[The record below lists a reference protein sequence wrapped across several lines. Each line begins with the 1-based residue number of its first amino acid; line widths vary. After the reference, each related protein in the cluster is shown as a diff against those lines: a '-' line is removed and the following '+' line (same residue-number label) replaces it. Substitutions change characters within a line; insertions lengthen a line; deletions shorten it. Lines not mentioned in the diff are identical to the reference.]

1 MMMMERFSWS
11 RSFPKS
17 TSSLPPHPPSLSRK
31 SGDKERR
38 RRSRFFCSPSSLSS
52 SSFHPKKN
60 RRKITKGDEDDDDDD
75 DDHHRALIKADGF
88 GTSTTTLRR
97 RGARAKVRAISR
109 GRKGR
114 LSTKTATFAFS
125 SSSSGG
131 GAPAGGFNNDNSREE
146 EEEERKEEKGTTL
159 ENGIVI
165 AGATTTTEKN
175 TKEED
180 AEKNDDALSD
190 DQPRWSGEPSAADA
204 NGTEMETTTTTAITP
219 PQPPATTSGYTRKW
233 KKRDL
238 SWARDAIPFYVMLP
252 LDVVSRDGVLEN
264 KEVLEV
270 ALDALARVGVDGVM
284 VDVWWGIVERKRPRN
299 YDWTPYY
306 ELFQIC
312 EKLGLKV
319 QAVMSFHACGA
330 NVGDV
335 YEIKL
340 PDWVL
345 ESGIQDPDL
354 FFTDQ
359 YGYRNPECIS
369 LWADDARTV
378 AGRTPRECY
387 RDFMVSFRDTFE
399 NLLQSTISE
408 IAVGCGPCGE
418 LRYPSYPEN
427 KRSPNSSQWRFPGI
441 GEFQCYD
448 QRALGAL
455 ARHAAEVGRI
465 EWGGSGPHDCGGY
478 NNLPQETGFFRADR
492 GSWDSEYGQFFLDWY
507 AKELVKHGDKTLQ
520 TTREVFDYEKT
531 GVDVAIKCAG
541 VHWWYNSRS
550 HAAELTAGYF
560 NTRSGDFVPERDGY
574 EPIVKICAKYNA
586 RLNFTCVEMV
596 DGDHPWFSR
605 CGPEGLLRQI
615 RTAAAKYNVRVAGEN
630 ALCRFDRSAY
640 ERVIKNAR
648 GEGDDVELWKT
659 GEKLPPMACFTFLR
673 MSRELFELYNFNSFK
688 EFVKRMKA
696 ATVRD
701 NLRLSRSSS
710 SSSSSSS
717 SLNSSSSSSSAGTFG
732 RPGGAAGGERDS
744 SSFFTTNSTNDNGSL
759 SSSPPMYN
767 PNENFST
774 NNTASSRGTDVSTT
788 NSSSN
793 GASTGGTPV
802 AATGNAYIDNYN
814 NISQN
819 NSSNKSSDSMDSID
833 EDDYELEDGFA
844 DRGEAPP
851 LQEQVQSIVQLM
863 NEL

>member
-1 MMMMERFSWS
+1 
-11 RSFPKS
+11 
-17 TSSLPPHPPSLSRK
+17 
-31 SGDKERR
+31 
-38 RRSRFFCSPSSLSS
+38 
-52 SSFHPKKN
+52 
-60 RRKITKGDEDDDDDD
+60 
-75 DDHHRALIKADGF
+75 
-88 GTSTTTLRR
+88 
-97 RGARAKVRAISR
+97 
-109 GRKGR
+109 
-114 LSTKTATFAFS
+114 
-125 SSSSGG
+125 
-131 GAPAGGFNNDNSREE
+131 
-146 EEEERKEEKGTTL
+146 
-159 ENGIVI
+159 
-165 AGATTTTEKN
+165 
-175 TKEED
+175 
-180 AEKNDDALSD
+180 
-190 DQPRWSGEPSAADA
+190 
-204 NGTEMETTTTTAITP
+204 
-219 PQPPATTSGYTRKW
+219 
-233 KKRDL
+233 
-238 SWARDAIPFYVMLP
+238 MLP

-520 TTREVFDYEKT
+520 TTR
-531 GVDVAIKCAG
+531 
-541 VHWWYNSRS
+541 
-550 HAAELTAGYF
+550 
-560 NTRSGDFVPERDGY
+560 
-574 EPIVKICAKYNA
+574 
-586 RLNFTCVEMV
+586 
-596 DGDHPWFSR
+596 
-605 CGPEGLLRQI
+605 
-615 RTAAAKYNVRVAGEN
+615 
-630 ALCRFDRSAY
+630 
-640 ERVIKNAR
+640 
-648 GEGDDVELWKT
+648 
-659 GEKLPPMACFTFLR
+659 
-673 MSRELFELYNFNSFK
+673 
-688 EFVKRMKA
+688 
-696 ATVRD
+696 
-701 NLRLSRSSS
+701 
-710 SSSSSSS
+710 
-717 SLNSSSSSSSAGTFG
+717 
-732 RPGGAAGGERDS
+732 
-744 SSFFTTNSTNDNGSL
+744 
-759 SSSPPMYN
+759 
-767 PNENFST
+767 
-774 NNTASSRGTDVSTT
+774 
-788 NSSSN
+788 
-793 GASTGGTPV
+793 
-802 AATGNAYIDNYN
+802 
-814 NISQN
+814 
-819 NSSNKSSDSMDSID
+819 
-833 EDDYELEDGFA
+833 
-844 DRGEAPP
+844 
-851 LQEQVQSIVQLM
+851 
-863 NEL
+863 

>member
-1 MMMMERFSWS
+1 MMLRHACLTTTTTTTTT
-11 RSFPKS
+11 SFFFPNN
-17 TSSLPPHPPSLSRK
+17 SRK
-31 SGDKERR
+31 REKEERR
-38 RRSRFFCSPSSLSS
+38 SIFFSPLTTTS
-52 SSFHPKKN
+52 SSFGAACKASTRPWGREARDRRGSSGRTEDATRFDRNEGEEDEKKK
-60 RRKITKGDEDDDDDD
+60 RRAVTGRSALSSQDEETSAKKEDEDDDDGIE
-75 DDHHRALIKADGF
+75 RAAKMVGRTF
-88 GTSTTTLRR
+88 RVVVVVVVRR
-97 RGARAKVRAISR
+97 R
-109 GRKGR
+109 
-114 LSTKTATFAFS
+114 
-125 SSSSGG
+125 
-131 GAPAGGFNNDNSREE
+131 
-146 EEEERKEEKGTTL
+146 
-159 ENGIVI
+159 
-165 AGATTTTEKN
+165 
-175 TKEED
+175 
-180 AEKNDDALSD
+180 
-190 DQPRWSGEPSAADA
+190 ADA
-204 NGTEMETTTTTAITP
+204 NATETTTPTTDAPRT
-219 PQPPATTSGYTRKW
+219 ATGATSGYTRKW

-284 VDVWWGIVERKRPRN
+284 VDVWWGIVERKQPRN

-507 AKELVKHGDKTLQ
+507 AKELIKHGDKTLQ
-520 TTREVFDYEKT
+520 TTREVFDYDIT
-531 GVDVAIKCAG
+531 GVNVAIKCAG

-560 NTRSGDFVPERDGY
+560 NTRSGDFAPERDGY

-596 DGDHPWFSR
+596 DGDHPWFAR

-615 RTAAAKYNVRVAGEN
+615 RTAAAKHNVRVAGEN

-659 GEKLPPMACFTFLR
+659 GEKLPPMECFTFLR
-673 MSRELFELYNFNSFK
+673 MSENCSSCITLT
-688 EFVKRMKA
+688 A
-696 ATVRD
+696 
-701 NLRLSRSSS
+701 LR
-710 SSSSSSS
+710 
-717 SLNSSSSSSSAGTFG
+717 SL
-732 RPGGAAGGERDS
+732 
-744 SSFFTTNSTNDNGSL
+744 
-759 SSSPPMYN
+759 
-767 PNENFST
+767 
-774 NNTASSRGTDVSTT
+774 
-788 NSSSN
+788 
-793 GASTGGTPV
+793 
-802 AATGNAYIDNYN
+802 
-814 NISQN
+814 
-819 NSSNKSSDSMDSID
+819 
-833 EDDYELEDGFA
+833 
-844 DRGEAPP
+844 
-851 LQEQVQSIVQLM
+851 
-863 NEL
+863 

>member
-11 RSFPKS
+11 RSFPSSSSS
-17 TSSLPPHPPSLSRK
+17 TPPPSLSRK

-38 RRSRFFCSPSSLSS
+38 RRSRFFCSPSGSSSLCS
-52 SSFHPKKN
+52 SSFHPEKN
-60 RRKITKGDEDDDDDD
+60 RKKIDDDDDD
-75 DDHHRALIKADGF
+75 DDHQSALLKASDVF
-88 GTSTTTLRR
+88 GTSTTLQRR
-97 RGARAKVRAISR
+97 RGARAKVRAI
-109 GRKGR
+109 
-114 LSTKTATFAFS
+114 
-125 SSSSGG
+125 
-131 GAPAGGFNNDNSREE
+131 
-146 EEEERKEEKGTTL
+146 
-159 ENGIVI
+159 
-165 AGATTTTEKN
+165 

-180 AEKNDDALSD
+180 SEKNDDDALSD
-190 DQPRWSGEPSAADA
+190 DQPRWSGEPSRADA
-204 NGTEMETTTTTAITP
+204 NATEIETTATPAI
-219 PQPPATTSGYTRKW
+219 QPPATTSGYTRKW

-717 SLNSSSSSSSAGTFG
+717 LNSSSSSSSAGTIG

-759 SSSPPMYN
+759 SSSPSMYN

-774 NNTASSRGTDVSTT
+774 NNTASSGGTDVSTT

-793 GASTGGTPV
+793 GAATGGTPV

-814 NISQN
+814 NISQD
-819 NSSNKSSDSMDSID
+819 NSSNNSSDSMDSID

>member
-1 MMMMERFSWS
+1 MS
-11 RSFPKS
+11 
-17 TSSLPPHPPSLSRK
+17 
-31 SGDKERR
+31 
-38 RRSRFFCSPSSLSS
+38 
-52 SSFHPKKN
+52 
-60 RRKITKGDEDDDDDD
+60 
-75 DDHHRALIKADGF
+75 
-88 GTSTTTLRR
+88 
-97 RGARAKVRAISR
+97 V
-109 GRKGR
+109 
-114 LSTKTATFAFS
+114 S
-125 SSSSGG
+125 SSSSSSHLLRTTGVVV
-131 GAPAGGFNNDNSREE
+131 PRRRRETVA
-146 EEEERKEEKGTTL
+146 RCCL
-159 ENGIVI
+159 
-165 AGATTTTEKN
+165 TTTTTSFVFPIIARRRKGRRKKRDLLSVDDDVVVVGAAACKASTRPWEGERLAIDADHRGGRKMRRALIE
-175 TKEED
+175 TKEKTKPKKKKRR
-180 AEKNDDALSD
+180 AVTGRSALSSQD
-190 DQPRWSGEPSAADA
+190 EETSAKKEDEEDSTMASNEQPRWSGGPSASSSSSSSSSLADA
-204 NGTEMETTTTTAITP
+204 NATETPTPTTDAPRTATG
-219 PQPPATTSGYTRKW
+219 ATSGYTRKW

-284 VDVWWGIVERKRPRN
+284 VDVWWGIVERKQPRN

-399 NLLQSTISE
+399 NLLQTTISE

-507 AKELVKHGDKTLQ
+507 AKELIKHGDKTLQ
-520 TTREVFDYEKT
+520 TTREVFDYDIT
-531 GVDVAIKCAG
+531 GVNVAIKCAG

-560 NTRSGDFVPERDGY
+560 NTRSGDFAPERDGY

-596 DGDHPWFSR
+596 DGDHPWFAR

-615 RTAAAKYNVRVAGEN
+615 RTAAAKHNVRVAGEN

-640 ERVIKNAR
+640 ERIIYNAR

-659 GEKLPPMACFTFLR
+659 GEKLPPMECFTFLR

-688 EFVKRMKA
+688 EFVKRIKE
-696 ATVRD
+696 
-701 NLRLSRSSS
+701 
-710 SSSSSSS
+710 
-717 SLNSSSSSSSAGTFG
+717 NSS
-732 RPGGAAGGERDS
+732 
-744 SSFFTTNSTNDNGSL
+744 TTTTTTTAPTNATNNTGSL
-759 SSSPPMYN
+759 SITAPT
-767 PNENFST
+767 ST
-774 NNTASSRGTDVSTT
+774 FNTNGNASTNTASSGADVLS
-788 NSSSN
+788 NSSSGN
-793 GASTGGTPV
+793 GGASTSATPTV
-802 AATGNAYIDNYN
+802 PTGNAYIDNYN
-814 NISQN
+814 SSQEN
-819 NSSNKSSDSMDSID
+819 VSKKVPDSMDSID

-851 LQEQVQSIVQLM
+851 LQEQVMSIVQLM

>member
-1 MMMMERFSWS
+1 MFCVSINSQSAVAVELERKRRTIKPRSAQGFSAFD
-11 RSFPKS
+11 RS
-17 TSSLPPHPPSLSRK
+17 TSASSLSR
-31 SGDKERR
+31 ERKKKR
-38 RRSRFFCSPSSLSS
+38 KKFSSSLVSSTFDDSASSAKKGEEEDFDKNETVDNGIVWELGKRASGSFDDDEEKSTAAANAIASLRWAGEPDVVEAVSS
-52 SSFHPKKN
+52 SSTPVVVVASKF
-60 RRKITKGDEDDDDDD
+60 DDDDDG
-75 DDHHRALIKADGF
+75 KKNESDG
-88 GTSTTTLRR
+88 S
-97 RGARAKVRAISR
+97 I
-109 GRKGR
+109 
-114 LSTKTATFAFS
+114 
-125 SSSSGG
+125 
-131 GAPAGGFNNDNSREE
+131 NSM
-146 EEEERKEEKGTTL
+146 
-159 ENGIVI
+159 
-165 AGATTTTEKN
+165 
-175 TKEED
+175 
-180 AEKNDDALSD
+180 S
-190 DQPRWSGEPSAADA
+190 
-204 NGTEMETTTTTAITP
+204 TTTTTTTMSSTTATITSM
-219 PQPPATTSGYTRKW
+219 TVSYNNNNNNNNNSNSNTSSSGYQRKW

-238 SWARDAIPFYVMLP
+238 AWARDAIPFYVMLP

-270 ALDALARVGVDGVM
+270 ALDALARVGVDGIM
-284 VDVWWGIVERKRPRN
+284 VDVWWGIVERKRPKA
-299 YDWTPYY
+299 YDWKPYD

-312 EKLGLKV
+312 KKLGLKV

-369 LWADDARTV
+369 LWADEARTV

-387 RDFMVSFRDTFE
+387 RDFMVSFRDTFAD
-399 NLLQSTISE
+399 LLKSTISE

-427 KRSPNSSQWRFPGI
+427 KRSPNSSQWQFPGI

-455 ARHAAEVGRI
+455 ARHAADVGRI
-465 EWGGSGPHDCGGY
+465 EWGGSGPHDVGGY

-586 RLNFTCVEMV
+586 RLNFTCVEML
-596 DGDHPWFSR
+596 DDDHPWFAR

-615 RTAAAKYNVRVAGEN
+615 RTAAAKHNVRVAGEN
-630 ALCRFDRSAY
+630 ALCRFDSTAY
-640 ERVIKNAR
+640 DLIIKNAR
-648 GEGDDVELWKT
+648 GEGDDVELWMT

-673 MSRELFELYNFNSFK
+673 MSRELFQLYNFNSFK

-696 ATVRD
+696 ATVRN
-701 NLRLSRSSS
+701 NLRLLSKTNP
-710 SSSSSSS
+710 S
-717 SLNSSSSSSSAGTFG
+717 SLKADSIYNNDNDNNNHNKTSDDNNNSNSNNSS
-732 RPGGAAGGERDS
+732 
-744 SSFFTTNSTNDNGSL
+744 DN
-759 SSSPPMYN
+759 
-767 PNENFST
+767 
-774 NNTASSRGTDVSTT
+774 
-788 NSSSN
+788 NSSNNNNNSSN
-793 GASTGGTPV
+793 NNAE
-802 AATGNAYIDNYN
+802 ARRMTGNAYINTLGGG
-814 NISQN
+814 
-819 NSSNKSSDSMDSID
+819 SMDDD
-833 EDDYELEDGFA
+833 EYDLEELADGFA
-844 DRGEAPP
+844 EKGDAPE
-851 LQEQVQSIVQLM
+851 LSAQVRSIVQLM
-863 NEL
+863 SEL

>member
-1 MMMMERFSWS
+1 M
-11 RSFPKS
+11 
-17 TSSLPPHPPSLSRK
+17 
-31 SGDKERR
+31 
-38 RRSRFFCSPSSLSS
+38 
-52 SSFHPKKN
+52 
-60 RRKITKGDEDDDDDD
+60 
-75 DDHHRALIKADGF
+75 
-88 GTSTTTLRR
+88 
-97 RGARAKVRAISR
+97 
-109 GRKGR
+109 
-114 LSTKTATFAFS
+114 
-125 SSSSGG
+125 
-131 GAPAGGFNNDNSREE
+131 
-146 EEEERKEEKGTTL
+146 
-159 ENGIVI
+159 
-165 AGATTTTEKN
+165 
-175 TKEED
+175 
-180 AEKNDDALSD
+180 
-190 DQPRWSGEPSAADA
+190 
-204 NGTEMETTTTTAITP
+204 
-219 PQPPATTSGYTRKW
+219 
-233 KKRDL
+233 

-284 VDVWWGIVERKRPRN
+284 VDVWWGIVERKQPRN

-399 NLLQSTISE
+399 NLLQTTISE

-507 AKELVKHGDKTLQ
+507 AKELIKHGDKTLQ
-520 TTREVFDYEKT
+520 TTREVFDYDIT
-531 GVDVAIKCAG
+531 GVNVAIKCAG

-560 NTRSGDFVPERDGY
+560 NTRSGDFAPERDGY

-596 DGDHPWFSR
+596 DGDHPWFAR

-615 RTAAAKYNVRVAGEN
+615 RTAAAKHNVRVAGEN

-640 ERVIKNAR
+640 ERIIYNAR

-659 GEKLPPMACFTFLR
+659 GEKLPPMECFTFLR

-688 EFVKRMKA
+688 EFVKRIKE
-696 ATVRD
+696 
-701 NLRLSRSSS
+701 SSS
-710 SSSSSSS
+710 SSSSS
-717 SLNSSSSSSSAGTFG
+717 TT
-732 RPGGAAGGERDS
+732 
-744 SSFFTTNSTNDNGSL
+744 TTNA
-759 SSSPPMYN
+759 
-767 PNENFST
+767 T
-774 NNTASSRGTDVSTT
+774 NNTGS
-788 NSSSN
+788 
-793 GASTGGTPV
+793 
-802 AATGNAYIDNYN
+802 
-814 NISQN
+814 
-819 NSSNKSSDSMDSID
+819 
-833 EDDYELEDGFA
+833 
-844 DRGEAPP
+844 
-851 LQEQVQSIVQLM
+851 
-863 NEL
+863 

>member
-1 MMMMERFSWS
+1 MNNNNSA
-11 RSFPKS
+11 RSFRFGGTRVVS
-17 TSSLPPHPPSLSRK
+17 ARFLSI
-31 SGDKERR
+31 DERR
-38 RRSRFFCSPSSLSS
+38 SGKRVFALEKNVARRQISTNATSS
-52 SSFHPKKN
+52 SSNNNNNIK
-60 RRKITKGDEDDDDDD
+60 DEDGEE
-75 DDHHRALIKADGF
+75 A
-88 GTSTTTLRR
+88 
-97 RGARAKVRAISR
+97 
-109 GRKGR
+109 
-114 LSTKTATFAFS
+114 
-125 SSSSGG
+125 
-131 GAPAGGFNNDNSREE
+131 REE
-146 EEEERKEEKGTTL
+146 KKETNNTL
-159 ENGIVI
+159 ENGIV
-165 AGATTTTEKN
+165 TTTTTTTTTMATGITE
-175 TKEED
+175 KEEV
-180 AEKNDDALSD
+180 LSE
-190 DQPRWSGEPSAADA
+190 DQPRWAGEPSSSSSNTSSSSSSSA
-204 NGTEMETTTTTAITP
+204 NATERAEAVATSPP
-219 PQPPATTSGYTRKW
+219 PQPATTSGYTRKW

-312 EKLGLKV
+312 EQLGLKV

-596 DGDHPWFSR
+596 DGDHPWFAR

-640 ERVIKNAR
+640 ERIINNAR

-710 SSSSSSS
+710 KK
-717 SLNSSSSSSSAGTFG
+717 SSSSSASGT
-732 RPGGAAGGERDS
+732 RTGGIAGGDGYNS
-744 SSFFTTNSTNDNGSL
+744 SSSATNATNDNGSL
-759 SSSPPMYN
+759 SSAVPMYN
-767 PNENFST
+767 TNENFST
-774 NNTASSRGTDVSTT
+774 NNTASSGGADVST
-788 NSSSN
+788 NSSGIN
-793 GASTGGTPV
+793 ASTSV
-802 AATGNAYIDNYN
+802 SATGNAYIDNHN
-814 NISQN
+814 NNNSQD
-819 NSSNKSSDSMDSID
+819 NSSNTNVDSMDSID

-851 LQEQVQSIVQLM
+851 LQEQVMSIVQLM

>member
-1 MMMMERFSWS
+1 MSV
-11 RSFPKS
+11 P
-17 TSSLPPHPPSLSRK
+17 
-31 SGDKERR
+31 
-38 RRSRFFCSPSSLSS
+38 LSS
-52 SSFHPKKN
+52 SHLLPPDGARTVVP
-60 RRKITKGDEDDDDDD
+60 RRREKVA
-75 DDHHRALIKADGF
+75 RWM
-88 GTSTTTLRR
+88 TTTKSFFFPNRKGTLGVSRLWKRGDLLPDDVVVGAVCKASTRLWGGELAIDADRGGRR
-97 RGARAKVRAISR
+97 TRRAIEKKEKKTKKKR
-109 GRKGR
+109 RAVTGRSA
-114 LSTKTATFAFS
+114 LSS
-125 SSSSGG
+125 Q
-131 GAPAGGFNNDNSREE
+131 DEE
-146 EEEERKEEKGTTL
+146 TSAKKED
-159 ENGIVI
+159 
-165 AGATTTTEKN
+165 
-175 TKEED
+175 EED
-180 AEKNDDALSD
+180 STMVSNE
-190 DQPRWSGEPSAADA
+190 QPRWSGGPSASSSAAAAADA
-204 NGTEMETTTTTAITP
+204 NATETTTPTTDAPRT
-219 PQPPATTSGYTRKW
+219 ATGATSGYTRKW

-284 VDVWWGIVERKRPRN
+284 VDVWWGIVERKQPRN

-399 NLLQSTISE
+399 NLLQTTISE

-507 AKELVKHGDKTLQ
+507 AKELIKHGDKTLQ
-520 TTREVFDYEKT
+520 TTREVFDYDIT
-531 GVDVAIKCAG
+531 GVNVAIKCAG

-560 NTRSGDFVPERDGY
+560 NTRSGDFAPERDGY

-596 DGDHPWFSR
+596 DGDHPWFAR

-615 RTAAAKYNVRVAGEN
+615 RTAAAKHNVRVAGEN

-640 ERVIKNAR
+640 ERIIYNAR

-659 GEKLPPMACFTFLR
+659 GEKLPPMECFTFLR

-688 EFVKRMKA
+688 EFVKRIKE
-696 ATVRD
+696 
-701 NLRLSRSSS
+701 
-710 SSSSSSS
+710 
-717 SLNSSSSSSSAGTFG
+717 NSSTTTA
-732 RPGGAAGGERDS
+732 
-744 SSFFTTNSTNDNGSL
+744 TTNTTNNTGSL
-759 SSSPPMYN
+759 STTAPTFN
-767 PNENFST
+767 TNGNAST
-774 NNTASSRGTDVSTT
+774 NTASSGADVLS
-788 NSSSN
+788 NSSSGSG
-793 GASTGGTPV
+793 GASISDTPTV
-802 AATGNAYIDNYN
+802 STGNAYIDNYN
-814 NISQN
+814 SSQEN
-819 NSSNKSSDSMDSID
+819 VSKKVPDSMDSID

-851 LQEQVQSIVQLM
+851 LQEQVMSIVQLM

>member
-1 MMMMERFSWS
+1 MMLILERFSWS

-17 TSSLPPHPPSLSRK
+17 SSSPPPSLSRK

-38 RRSRFFCSPSSLSS
+38 RRSRFFCSPSSSSLCS
-52 SSFHPKKN
+52 SSFHPKNNGKKI
-60 RRKITKGDEDDDDDD
+60 RKDDDD
-75 DDHHRALIKADGF
+75 DDHKSALLKADVF
-88 GTSTTTLRR
+88 GTNLTLRR
-97 RGARAKVRAISR
+97 RGARAEVRAI
-109 GRKGR
+109 
-114 LSTKTATFAFS
+114 
-125 SSSSGG
+125 
-131 GAPAGGFNNDNSREE
+131 
-146 EEEERKEEKGTTL
+146 
-159 ENGIVI
+159 
-165 AGATTTTEKN
+165 

-180 AEKNDDALSD
+180 SEKNDDDVLSD
-190 DQPRWSGEPSAADA
+190 DQPRWSGEPSRADA
-204 NGTEMETTTTTAITP
+204 NATEIETTTTTAI
-219 PQPPATTSGYTRKW
+219 QPPATTSGYTRKW

-408 IAVGCGPCGE
+408 IAVGCGPS
-418 LRYPSYPEN
+418 PSGVSRGLANFSVTINE
-427 KRSPNSSQWRFPGI
+427 RWARWRG
-441 GEFQCYD
+441 
-448 QRALGAL
+448 
-455 ARHAAEVGRI
+455 HAAEVGRI

-492 GSWDSEYGQFFLDWY
+492 GSWDSEYGQFFLDCVR
-507 AKELVKHGDKTLQ
+507 L
-520 TTREVFDYEKT
+520 RENWRY
-531 GVDVAIKCAG
+531 VAIKCAG

-688 EFVKRMKA
+688 EFVERMKA

-717 SLNSSSSSSSAGTFG
+717 LNSSSSSSSAGTIG

-774 NNTASSRGTDVSTT
+774 KNTASSGGTDVSTT

-793 GASTGGTPV
+793 GAATGGTPV

-814 NISQN
+814 NISQD
-819 NSSNKSSDSMDSID
+819 NSSNKSSDSMGSID
-833 EDDYELEDGFA
+833 EDNYELEDGFA

>member
-1 MMMMERFSWS
+1 MSTRRILLHFRKRETERERERRDMKSVS
-11 RSFPKS
+11 SF
-17 TSSLPPHPPSLSRK
+17 TSSSHLLQTVVVVP
-31 SGDKERR
+31 RR
-38 RRSRFFCSPSSLSS
+38 RREMVARCLTTTTTTTTT
-52 SSFHPKKN
+52 SFVFPIT
-60 RRKITKGDEDDDDDD
+60 RRKGRRKKRDLLSVDDDVVVVGAACKASTRPWEGERLAIDA
-75 DDHHRALIKADGF
+75 DHRGGRKMRRALI
-88 GTSTTTLRR
+88 
-97 RGARAKVRAISR
+97 
-109 GRKGR
+109 
-114 LSTKTATFAFS
+114 
-125 SSSSGG
+125 
-131 GAPAGGFNNDNSREE
+131 E
-146 EEEERKEEKGTTL
+146 
-159 ENGIVI
+159 
-165 AGATTTTEKN
+165 
-175 TKEED
+175 TKEKTKPKKKKRR
-180 AEKNDDALSD
+180 AVTGRSALSSQD
-190 DQPRWSGEPSAADA
+190 EETSAKKEDEEDSTMVSNEQPRWSGGPSASSSSSSSSSSLADA
-204 NGTEMETTTTTAITP
+204 NATETTTPTTDAPRT
-219 PQPPATTSGYTRKW
+219 ATGATSGYTRKW

-284 VDVWWGIVERKRPRN
+284 VDVWWGIVERKQPRN

-399 NLLQSTISE
+399 NLLQTTISE

-492 GSWDSEYGQFFLDWY
+492 GSWDSEYGQFFLNWY
-507 AKELVKHGDKTLQ
+507 AKELIKHGDKTLQ
-520 TTREVFDYEKT
+520 TTREVFDYDIT
-531 GVDVAIKCAG
+531 GVNVAIKCAG

-560 NTRSGDFVPERDGY
+560 NTRSGDFAPERDGY

-596 DGDHPWFSR
+596 DGDHPWFAR

-615 RTAAAKYNVRVAGEN
+615 RTAAAKHNVRVAGEN

-640 ERVIKNAR
+640 ERIIYNAR

-659 GEKLPPMACFTFLR
+659 GEKLPPMECFTFLR

-688 EFVKRMKA
+688 EFVKRIKE
-696 ATVRD
+696 
-701 NLRLSRSSS
+701 
-710 SSSSSSS
+710 
-717 SLNSSSSSSSAGTFG
+717 NSS
-732 RPGGAAGGERDS
+732 
-744 SSFFTTNSTNDNGSL
+744 TTTTTAPTNATNNTGSL
-759 SSSPPMYN
+759 SITAPT
-767 PNENFST
+767 ST
-774 NNTASSRGTDVSTT
+774 FNTNGNASTNTASSGADVFS
-788 NSSSN
+788 NSSSGN
-793 GASTGGTPV
+793 GGASTSATPTV
-802 AATGNAYIDNYN
+802 PTGNAYIDNYN
-814 NISQN
+814 SSQEN
-819 NSSNKSSDSMDSID
+819 VSKKVPDSMDSID

-851 LQEQVQSIVQLM
+851 LQEQVMSIVQLM

>member
-11 RSFPKS
+11 RSFPSSSSS
-17 TSSLPPHPPSLSRK
+17 TPPPSLSRK

-38 RRSRFFCSPSSLSS
+38 RRSRFFCSPSGSSSLCS
-52 SSFHPKKN
+52 SSFHPEKN
-60 RRKITKGDEDDDDDD
+60 RKKIDDDDDE
-75 DDHHRALIKADGF
+75 DHQSALLKASDIF
-88 GTSTTTLRR
+88 GTSTTLQRR
-97 RGARAKVRAISR
+97 RGARAKVRAI
-109 GRKGR
+109 
-114 LSTKTATFAFS
+114 
-125 SSSSGG
+125 
-131 GAPAGGFNNDNSREE
+131 
-146 EEEERKEEKGTTL
+146 
-159 ENGIVI
+159 
-165 AGATTTTEKN
+165 

-180 AEKNDDALSD
+180 SEKDDDDALSD
-190 DQPRWSGEPSAADA
+190 DQPRWSREPSRADA
-204 NGTEMETTTTTAITP
+204 NATEIETTATTAI
-219 PQPPATTSGYTRKW
+219 QPPATTSGYTRKW

-717 SLNSSSSSSSAGTFG
+717 LNSSSSSSSAGTIG

-774 NNTASSRGTDVSTT
+774 NNTASSGGTDVSTT
-788 NSSSN
+788 NSSST
-793 GASTGGTPV
+793 GAATGGTPV

-814 NISQN
+814 NISQD